1 MFSYYSRNS
10 DYIKSKLPFRTFNN
24 LNKTFKSVD
33 ENLNTIFIEGNDLLN
48 FEMDLTK
55 KFKGKKIISLKNDNN
70 YILTLSG
77 GNSSNIDQTNNTII
91 YKKDTDT
98 KNIIKNTYKSLS
110 YTMTE

>member
-1 MFSYYSRNS
+1 MKF
-10 DYIKSKLPFRTFNN
+10 KE
-24 LNKTFKSVD
+24 FKSFRDYDRKIVKITNVD
-33 ENLNTIFIEGNDLLN
+33 ENLKTIFIEGNDLLD

-77 GNSSNIDQTNNTII
+77 GNSSNIDQTNNTIT
-91 YKKDTDT
+91 YKKNTNT
-98 KNIIKNTYKSLS
+98 KNFLKNSYKSLS